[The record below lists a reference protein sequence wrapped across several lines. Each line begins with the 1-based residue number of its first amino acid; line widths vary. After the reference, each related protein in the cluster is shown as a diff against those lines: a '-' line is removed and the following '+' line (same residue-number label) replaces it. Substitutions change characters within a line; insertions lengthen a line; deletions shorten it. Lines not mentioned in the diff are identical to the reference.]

1 MLNVLLQEGTTMT
14 TFHDPRGEV
23 ATAADPYTLSYNL
36 AANDGDGTTVALL
49 ANGFPDSDNFLVA
62 VGAALTKRLPKLSL
76 KFWNKGNASIP
87 APDDMLAEIKASCQ
101 VAIAAY
107 GH

>member
-1 MLNVLLQEGTTMT
+1 MI

-23 ATAADPYTLSYNL
+23 ASAATPYELSHQF
-36 AANDGDGTTVALL
+36 AEQGQGTTVALL
-49 ANGFPDSDNFLVA
+49 ANGFPDSDNFLNE
-62 VGAALTKRLPKLSL
+62 VGNALKELMPNIEL

-87 APDDMLAEIKASCQ
+87 APESMLQEIKAQCQ
-101 VAIAAY
+101 IAIAAY

>member
-1 MLNVLLQEGTTMT
+1 MT

-23 ATAADPYTLSYNL
+23 ATAAEPYTLSYNL
-36 AANDGDGTTVALL
+36 TAQEGTGTTVGLL
-49 ANGFPDSDNFLVA
+49 AHGFPDSDNFLHA
-62 VGAALTKRLPKLSL
+62 VGAALTNRLPGLKV

>member
-1 MLNVLLQEGTTMT
+1 MI

-23 ATAADPYTLSYNL
+23 ATEMEAYTLTHEFT
-36 AANDGDGTTVALL
+36 DTQPVTIGLL
-49 ANGFPDSDNFLVA
+49 ANGFPDSENFLRALAEVLSIKLP
-62 VGAALTKRLPKLSL
+62 GAAIKV
-76 KFWNKGNASIP
+76 WNKGNASIP
-87 APDDMLAEIKASCQ
+87 APDTMLAEIKATCQ

>member
-1 MLNVLLQEGTTMT
+1 MI

-23 ATAADPYTLSYNL
+23 ATQDTPYDLSFVIP
-36 AANDGDGTTVALL
+36 GDGAGVTVGLL
-49 ANGFPDSDNFLVA
+49 ANGFPDSQAFLE
-62 VGAALTKRLPKLSL
+62 KLGEAISS
-76 KFWNKGNASIP
+76 KFAKVQIKIWNKGNAAIP
-87 APDDMLAEIKASCQ
+87 APDEMLSEIESHCQ

>member
-1 MLNVLLQEGTTMT
+1 MI

-23 ATAADPYTLSYNL
+23 GTPIDAYTL
-36 AANDGDGTTVALL
+36 AHDVTVDGGNGTSVALL
-49 ANGFPDSDNFLVA
+49 ANGFPDSENFLD
-62 VGAALTKRLPKLSL
+62 ALGTVLKERFPRLEVRA
-76 KFWNKGNASIP
+76 WNKGNASIP
-87 APDDMLAEIKASCQ
+87 APTKMLEEIKANCQ

>member
-1 MLNVLLQEGTTMT
+1 MIE
-14 TFHDPRGEV
+14 FHDPRGDVGVEMQ
-23 ATAADPYTLSYNL
+23 PYTLAFDLKVNGGQG
-36 AANDGDGTTVALL
+36 ATVGLL
-49 ANGFPDSDNFLVA
+49 ANGFPDSENFLRHI
-62 VGAALTKRLPKLSL
+62 GSALNKLLPNVSL

-101 VAIAAY
+101 IAIAAY